1 MRTVKPAMRSF
12 RKAAALGSA
21 LALFG
26 CVACSTLPHNTDPQV
41 IGSFE
46 AHSGDESP
54 FLGPKAGQEPDL
66 LLRDFFTATAIPSGD
81 YEAARSF
88 MDPAISE
95 SWDPTESILVVDSI
109 DLNTVHVDAGQIE
122 YSVRGNIIGSLNSGG
137 AYSPENAGYEARMT
151 LQQISGEW
159 RITDLPS
166 GAVIERNELRNRYQ
180 PQSLYFY
187 EQSRKALISDRRWLY
202 SGQDSM
208 DTELVTLLI
217 EGPNADL
224 KPATSSLLP
233 ETATFLGVEDG
244 EYRFSGMTA
253 MSQEDKTKFAAQ
265 LVWTLNNAGMGQEF
279 RATAD
284 GSPLVEGLDIMSTD
298 EFAEFNPQESPTSV
312 SSLFV
317 LYEGSLW
324 SVKATAVQPVSGS
337 AGTVGDIQSA
347 DVSAGGIVAAVRK
360 KSPDEFEFAMG
371 ETTGELGTALSAKTL
386 ARPTFELNGQAAWT
400 VEDGERIV
408 RVVRSS
414 ATGQITDAAVDSS
427 EVDGINGE
435 ISVIRLSNTGAR
447 IAMIIGGYVY
457 TGVVTRA
464 TNGKHRIVNVH
475 EVAPELNGSA
485 LSLDWQ
491 SDGSLLV
498 GTSSRNSPV
507 WRIEQDG
514 SASSTMPS
522 GNISAP
528 VVAVA
533 ASPSTLYVTDSHA
546 MLEMPAVGSD
556 SSYWREV
563 PGLQGKRSSPIIAN

>member
-1 MRTVKPAMRSF
+1 MRSI
-12 RKAAALGSA
+12 RKV
-21 LALFG
+21 LAVVGVVAVCG
-26 CVACSTLPHNTDPQV
+26 CVGCSTLPRNTDPQV

-54 FLGPKAGQEPDL
+54 FLGPEPGQEPDL
-66 LLRDFFTATAIPSGD
+66 LLRDFFTATAIPSSD

-109 DLNTVHVDAGQIE
+109 DLNTVHVDSGEIE

-137 AYSPENAGYEARMT
+137 AYSPENAGYESRMT
-151 LQQISGEW
+151 LQQIDGEW

-187 EQSRKALISDRRWLY
+187 EQSGKALISDRRWLY

-217 EGPNADL
+217 EGPNVDL
-224 KPATSSLLP
+224 QPATSSIIP
-233 ETATFLGVEDG
+233 EGATFVGVEDG

-253 MSQEDKTKFAAQ
+253 MSQDDRTKFAAQ
-265 LVWTLNNAGMGQEF
+265 LVWTLSNAGMGQEF

-284 GSPLVEGLDIMSTD
+284 GSPLVEGLDVMSTD
-298 EFAEFNPQESPTSV
+298 EFAEFNPQESQNSV
-312 SSLFV
+312 SSLFA
-317 LYEGSLW
+317 LYEGSILGVEG
-324 SVKATAVQPVSGS
+324 SQVQPMAGS

-360 KSPDEFEFAMG
+360 KSSEEFEFAMG
-371 ETTGELGTALSAKTL
+371 ETTGELATALSARTL

-408 RVVRSS
+408 RVVRST
-414 ATGQITDAAVDSS
+414 ATGQITDAEVDSS
-427 EVDGINGE
+427 EVEGINGE
-435 ISVIRLSNTGAR
+435 ISVIRLSSTGAR
-447 IAMIIGGYVY
+447 IAMIIGGNVY

-475 EVAPELNGSA
+475 EVAPELSGSA
-485 LSLDWQ
+485 LSLDWHA
-491 SDGSLLV
+491 DGSLLV
-498 GTSSRNSPV
+498 GTSSSNSPV

-514 SASSTMPS
+514 SASSTLPS
-522 GNISAP
+522 GNIAAP

-533 ASPSTLYVTDSHA
+533 ASPSTLYITDSHA
-546 MLEMPAVGSD
+546 MLEMPAVGSG

>member
-1 MRTVKPAMRSF
+1 MRSI
-12 RKAAALGSA
+12 RKV
-21 LALFG
+21 LAVVGVVAVCG
-26 CVACSTLPHNTDPQV
+26 CAGCSTLPRNTDPQV

-54 FLGPKAGQEPDL
+54 FLGPEPGQEPDL
-66 LLRDFFTATAIPSGD
+66 LLRDFFTATAIPSSD

-95 SWDPTESILVVDSI
+95 SWDPAESILVVDSI
-109 DLNTVHVDAGQIE
+109 DLNTVHVDSGEIE
-122 YSVRGNIIGSLNSGG
+122 YSVRGNIIGSLNNGG

-151 LQQISGEW
+151 LQQIDGEW

-187 EQSRKALISDRRWLY
+187 EQSGKALISDRRWLY

-217 EGPNADL
+217 EGPNVDL
-224 KPATSSLLP
+224 QPATSSIVP
-233 ETATFLGVEDG
+233 EGATFVGVEDG
-244 EYRFSGMTA
+244 EYRFSGMTS
-253 MSQEDKTKFAAQ
+253 MSQDDRTKFAAQ
-265 LVWTLNNAGMGQEF
+265 LVWTLSNAGMGQEF

-284 GSPLVEGLDIMSTD
+284 GSPLVEGLDVMSTD
-298 EFAEFNPQESPTSV
+298 EFAEFNPQESQNSV
-312 SSLFV
+312 SSLFA
-317 LYEGSLW
+317 LYEGSILGVEG
-324 SVKATAVQPVSGS
+324 SQVQPMAGS

-360 KSPDEFEFAMG
+360 KSSEEFEFAMG
-371 ETTGELGTALSAKTL
+371 ETTGELAPALSARTL

-408 RVVRSS
+408 RVVRST
-414 ATGQITDAAVDSS
+414 ATGQITDAEVDSS
-427 EVDGINGE
+427 EVEGINGE
-435 ISVIRLSNTGAR
+435 ISVIRLSSTGAR
-447 IAMIIGGYVY
+447 IAMIIGGNVY

-475 EVAPELNGSA
+475 EVAPELSGSA
-485 LSLDWQ
+485 LSLDWHA
-491 SDGSLLV
+491 DGSLLV
-498 GTSSRNSPV
+498 GTSSSNSPV

-514 SASSTMPS
+514 SASSTLPS
-522 GNISAP
+522 GNIAAP

-533 ASPSTLYVTDSHA
+533 ASPTTLYITDSHA
-546 MLEMPAVGSD
+546 MLEMPAVGSG